1 MNDIIRLFIAFH
13 NSLNKFDL
21 KESDS
26 ATRLGN
32 EVNKTFSFFRLK
44 LFN

>member
-1 MNDIIRLFIAFH
+1 MNDIIQFFIAFH

-26 ATRLGN
+26 ATRLRN
-32 EVNKTFSFFRLK
+32 EVNKTFSFLK
-44 LFN
+44 FLL